1 MVSLQPLMKTPLEND
16 TMIQIP
22 VIQTPFSPYVE
33 AFHREGRKNKV
44 EF

>member
-1 MVSLQPLMKTPLEND
+1 MVSLQLLMKIPLEND
-16 TMIQIP
+16 MMIQIP

-33 AFHREGRKNKV
+33 AFHHEGRKNKA